1 MNWTLCAVGFAALCA
16 TWTAPAAAGI
26 ADSPLPVLSA
36 GATTFHLYSVP
47 GVISSGGLRTY
58 FSCTSTDTAT
68 MHVGVELFDALGGAP
83 ANDDAATSLSVIA
96 GATVIFGT
104 GPRLGF
110 RGCRRHNRGKLTEP
124 ANIGRWPHP
133 PRGAA
138 CARCGRL
145 RSVAARPIGIIEWLS
160 SEARA
165 SSGSRSSPPRASQTD
180 SVSSLREWR
189 CRAGSAA
196 RCA

>member
-1 MNWTLCAVGFAALCA
+1 MKARLTLPVLAACAALLTVPQA
-16 TWTAPAAAGI
+16 RAGI

-96 GATVIFGT
+96 GATGIFGT
-104 GPRLGF
+104 GTAALGGCEKAEGVSRRLGGVYPSGPNF
-110 RGCRRHNRGKLTEP
+110 RPTGGRGKE
-124 ANIGRWPHP
+124 ANVRDCTLCAPG
-133 PRGAA
+133 PR
-138 CARCGRL
+138 
-145 RSVAARPIGIIEWLS
+145 
-160 SEARA
+160 
-165 SSGSRSSPPRASQTD
+165 
-180 SVSSLREWR
+180 
-189 CRAGSAA
+189 
-196 RCA
+196 

>member
-1 MNWTLCAVGFAALCA
+1 MNRTLCAVGFAALCA

-96 GATVIFGT
+96 GATGIFGT
-104 GPRLGF
+104 GTAALGGCEKAEGVSRRLGGVYPSGPNF
-110 RGCRRHNRGKLTEP
+110 RRRDNAGGG
-124 ANIGRWPHP
+124 GR
-133 PRGAA
+133 RS
-138 CARCGRL
+138 ARH
-145 RSVAARPIGIIEWLS
+145 
-160 SEARA
+160 
-165 SSGSRSSPPRASQTD
+165 
-180 SVSSLREWR
+180 R
-189 CRAGSAA
+189 CP
-196 RCA
+196 CC

>member
-1 MNWTLCAVGFAALCA
+1 MNRTLCAVGFAALCA

-58 FSCTSTDTAT
+58 SSCTSTDTAT
-68 MHVGVELFDALGGAP
+68 MRVGVELFDALGGAP

-110 RGCRRHNRGKLTEP
+110 RGCRRHNRRNLTEP
-124 ANIGRWPHP
+124 ISDAGPT
-133 PRGAA
+133 PR
-138 CARCGRL
+138 
-145 RSVAARPIGIIEWLS
+145 AARPARVAADC
-160 SEARA
+160 EAL
-165 SSGSRSSPPRASQTD
+165 
-180 SVSSLREWR
+180 LRGR
-189 CRAGSAA
+189 
-196 RCA
+196 

>member
-1 MNWTLCAVGFAALCA
+1 MNRTLCAVGFAALCA

-110 RGCRRHNRGKLTEP
+110 SIDSNLLANKPLRCRRTEHDLSARVEP
-124 ANIGRWPHP
+124 WCSWEAFQSSCSKP
-133 PRGAA
+133 PSR
-138 CARCGRL
+138 
-145 RSVAARPIGIIEWLS
+145 S
-160 SEARA
+160 SEA
-165 SSGSRSSPPRASQTD
+165 S
-180 SVSSLREWR
+180 SSLGCWPSSFLPVNPGRT
-189 CRAGSAA
+189 
-196 RCA
+196 

>member
-68 MHVGVELFDALGGAP
+68 MQAVGTTTGA
-83 ANDDAATSLSVIA
+83 S
-96 GATVIFGT
+96 
-104 GPRLGF
+104 
-110 RGCRRHNRGKLTEP
+110 
-124 ANIGRWPHP
+124 
-133 PRGAA
+133 
-138 CARCGRL
+138 
-145 RSVAARPIGIIEWLS
+145 
-160 SEARA
+160 
-165 SSGSRSSPPRASQTD
+165 
-180 SVSSLREWR
+180 
-189 CRAGSAA
+189 
-196 RCA
+196 

>member
-1 MNWTLCAVGFAALCA
+1 MNRTLCAVGFAALCA

-68 MHVGVELFDALGGAP
+68 MRVGVELFDALGAAP

-110 RGCRRHNRGKLTEP
+110 RSIRTERT
-124 ANIGRWPHP
+124 G
-133 PRGAA
+133 
-138 CARCGRL
+138 
-145 RSVAARPIGIIEWLS
+145 
-160 SEARA
+160 
-165 SSGSRSSPPRASQTD
+165 
-180 SVSSLREWR
+180 
-189 CRAGSAA
+189 
-196 RCA
+196 

>member
-68 MHVGVELFDALGGAP
+68 MRVGVELFDALGGAP

-110 RGCRRHNRGKLTEP
+110 RSIRTY
-124 ANIGRWPHP
+124 
-133 PRGAA
+133 
-138 CARCGRL
+138 
-145 RSVAARPIGIIEWLS
+145 
-160 SEARA
+160 
-165 SSGSRSSPPRASQTD
+165 
-180 SVSSLREWR
+180 
-189 CRAGSAA
+189 
-196 RCA
+196 

>member
-1 MNWTLCAVGFAALCA
+1 MNRTLCAVGFAALCA

-47 GVISSGGLRTY
+47 AVISSGGLRTY

-110 RGCRRHNRGKLTEP
+110 RSIRTY
-124 ANIGRWPHP
+124 
-133 PRGAA
+133 
-138 CARCGRL
+138 
-145 RSVAARPIGIIEWLS
+145 
-160 SEARA
+160 
-165 SSGSRSSPPRASQTD
+165 
-180 SVSSLREWR
+180 
-189 CRAGSAA
+189 
-196 RCA
+196 